1 MFKNS
6 FWWQHIIGK
15 ERTIKFFILIQQVY
29 EQSALK
35 NKELEKPFDVEM
47 SDHEVVTSINIIS
60 TLLYSFKVKLSQ
72 LSYLDSDYEDII
84 ERKKIIM
91 VNQLEPM
98 IEQELGLAFLMLT
111 LVMNHNLKLLSIITN
126 FSDVPI

>member
-1 MFKNS
+1 
-6 FWWQHIIGK
+6 
-15 ERTIKFFILIQQVY
+15 
-29 EQSALK
+29 
-35 NKELEKPFDVEM
+35 
-47 SDHEVVTSINIIS
+47 
-60 TLLYSFKVKLSQ
+60 
-72 LSYLDSDYEDII
+72 
-84 ERKKIIM
+84 M

>member
-1 MFKNS
+1 
-6 FWWQHIIGK
+6 
-15 ERTIKFFILIQQVY
+15 
-29 EQSALK
+29 
-35 NKELEKPFDVEM
+35 
-47 SDHEVVTSINIIS
+47 
-60 TLLYSFKVKLSQ
+60 
-72 LSYLDSDYEDII
+72 LDSDYEDII

>member
-1 MFKNS
+1 
-6 FWWQHIIGK
+6 
-15 ERTIKFFILIQQVY
+15 
-29 EQSALK
+29 
-35 NKELEKPFDVEM
+35 M

-84 ERKKIIM
+84 ERKKNIM

-111 LVMNHNLKLLSIITN
+111 LVMNYNLKLLSIITN

>member
-1 MFKNS
+1 
-6 FWWQHIIGK
+6 
-15 ERTIKFFILIQQVY
+15 
-29 EQSALK
+29 
-35 NKELEKPFDVEM
+35 M

-60 TLLYSFKVKLSQ
+60 TLPYSFKVKLSQ